1 MPFTWTEAITLK
13 PHTNTALCTLSITT
27 RGRRCVDFC
36 GAVTDRECLP
46 QRVRD
51 RGLATMIEGLRRAR
65 ILLILAGI
73 GSPATGPL
81 DNAQAQSFPSRPI
94 TYVVP
99 LAAGSTTDVAAR
111 LIAQRVSQSLGVN
124 IVVENKPGA
133 STMLGSAAVAKAERD
148 GYTLLMGASSLTV
161 NRHLFKTVPFDS
173 EKDFTPVSLL
183 VTAPVVLVVNPG
195 LGLNSLTEF
204 LARFKPPA
212 SVTFATPGP
221 GTMLGLATEV
231 FRIKSGL
238 DVKSAVYRGGGPALT
253 DVIAGHVPAMFGTP
267 VIKQNIDKGDVRAL
281 AVSGPKRVALLP
293 NVPTFA
299 ELGLPMPEVDAGAW
313 FGLLAPA
320 GVPADVVA
328 TLNDAF
334 NAALQDADVRAAL
347 TNMGHEPRGTTPEEF
362 AAFIRDEMRRW
373 PPIFQRAGVVPQ

>member
-1 MPFTWTEAITLK
+1 
-13 PHTNTALCTLSITT
+13 
-27 RGRRCVDFC
+27 
-36 GAVTDRECLP
+36 
-46 QRVRD
+46 
-51 RGLATMIEGLRRAR
+51 MIEGLRRAR

-133 STMLGSAAVAKAERD
+133 STMLGSAAVAKAEPD

-281 AVSGPKRVALLP
+281 AVGGTKRLELLP
-293 NVPTFA
+293 DVPTFA
-299 ELGLPMPEVDAGAW
+299 EAGLPMPEVDAGAW

-320 GVPADVVA
+320 A
-328 TLNDAF
+328 TPTAIVTVLNREF
-334 NAALQDADVRAAL
+334 NAALGDPELRAAL
-347 TNMGHEPRGTTPEEF
+347 TKMGLEARGTTPEDF
-362 AAFIRDEMRRW
+362 AAFMREEMQRW
-373 PPIFQRAGVVPQ
+373 PAIFERAGIVPQ

>member
-1 MPFTWTEAITLK
+1 MS
-13 PHTNTALCTLSITT
+13 TAHLRSAAWRQIGGWIGLVIIASI
-27 RGRRCVDFC
+27 
-36 GAVTDRECLP
+36 A
-46 QRVRD
+46 
-51 RGLATMIEGLRRAR
+51 AA
-65 ILLILAGI
+65 
-73 GSPATGPL
+73 SY
-81 DNAQAQSFPSRPI
+81 AQAQKFPSRSI

-111 LIAQRVSQSLGVN
+111 MIAQRVSQSMGVS

-133 STMLGSAAVAKAERD
+133 STMIGSAAVAKAEPD

-161 NRHLFKTVPFDS
+161 NQHLFKAVPFDS
-173 EKDFTPVSLL
+173 EKDFAPISLL

-195 LGLNSLTEF
+195 LGVNGLAEF
-204 LARFKPPA
+204 LVRFKPPA

-231 FRIKSGL
+231 FKVKSGL

-281 AVSGPKRVALLP
+281 AVSGGKRVELLAD
-293 NVPTFA
+293 VPTFVEA
-299 ELGLPMPEVDAGAW
+299 GLPMPEVDAGAW

-320 GVPADVVA
+320 ATPRDVVA
-328 TLNDAF
+328 VLNREF
-334 NAALQDADVRAAL
+334 NAALADPELRAAL
-347 TNMGHEPRGTTPEEF
+347 MKMGLETRGTTPEEF
-362 AAFIRDEMRRW
+362 AVFMREEMQRW
-373 PPIFQRAGVVPQ
+373 PAIFQRAGIVPQ